1 MTFAHTYFCS
11 HLQRKD
17 RNYFFHGVCK
27 YIFWVLFYN
36 FDHSRSN
43 QKYIS
48 NSFCDWRAGQPI
60 KLFIHFRIRFCDWSF
75 NDRDKRTSTI
85 NKRDWSV
92 KKFSCSLHTVI
103 YDAHP
108 WTSEGSYSR
117 GENGQQ
123 MFSLALENGLRRVDC
138 RPSRDFVNQ
147 YLKNYLQKNFAKI
160 IILQRLCGIRRGG
173 GGVRI
178 QTPVPA
184 LACYACDR
192 SEINSKFYT

>member
-1 MTFAHTYFCS
+1 MKELSLHGKMLVVLFHTWVKTKLTSFLSLWKSFLILYLFILLIYLNYSSWRIIVDSRTLCLILEWVWFSTHDICTHVLLFA
-11 HLQRKD
+11 LQRKD

-92 KKFSCSLHTVI
+92 KNFR
-103 YDAHP
+103 AHYIQ
-108 WTSEGSYSR
+108 WF
-117 GENGQQ
+117 
-123 MFSLALENGLRRVDC
+123 MML
-138 RPSRDFVNQ
+138 
-147 YLKNYLQKNFAKI
+147 
-160 IILQRLCGIRRGG
+160 ILGHQR
-173 GGVRI
+173 VRI
-178 QTPVPA
+178 HAV
-184 LACYACDR
+184 R
-192 SEINSKFYT
+192 MVSKCFL